1 MTIAKDERY
10 GIFEEHFFS
19 DDRLPRR
26 RQYRDDEDVLRTYAS
41 KPEAEAAAAK
51 ANTPSGVAY
60 PLSHGEYS
68 HPDYQVYLLSD
79 AKKLYVRDN

>member
-41 KPEAEAAAAK
+41 KQVAEAAAEA
-51 ANTPSGVAY
+51 ANAPSGGVY

-68 HPDYQVYLLSD
+68 PPDYQAYLLSD